1 VRIGIDTR
9 LMYYQRAGI
18 ASYVAGLLQG
28 IATVGSRHEFV
39 VFPSRKDRQASHLP
53 SRFNRHPLWTPPHHR
68 FERLALAIELA
79 PVRLDILHSPDFI
92 PPMRILSSRRSVI
105 TVHDLAFLKYPEV
118 LTPESKR
125 YYGYIGP
132 AVEQAD
138 AVIAVSENTKRDLMA
153 LLDTPEEKIFVIPE
167 AADLAYRPSNDQPR
181 VKRTLERYG
190 IRHPYFLFVGT
201 IEPKKNL
208 KTLFQAFADFRKLV
222 SSSSVLPDLVIV
234 GRKGWLYAD
243 ILKVVDQLDIARYV
257 HFLGRID
264 QDDLVS
270 LYNGALALTYPSLYE
285 GFGLPALEAMQAGTP
300 VITSNISSLPEVVGD
315 AGITVDPRDPE
326 AITQAL
332 TRVWSSPDLR
342 ADLRRRGLAR
352 AAQFTREQMARAT
365 LEVYDRL
372 AR

>member
-18 ASYVAGLLQG
+18 ASYVVGLLQG
-28 IATVGSRHEFV
+28 IATVGSSHEFV
-39 VFPSRKDRQASHLP
+39 VFPSRRDKHASHLP
-53 SRFNRHPLWTPPHHR
+53 SRFIRHQLWTPPHHR
-68 FERLALAIELA
+68 FERLALAVELV

-92 PPMRILSSRRSVI
+92 PPMRVLSSRRSVI

-125 YYGYIGP
+125 YYGSIGP

-153 LLDTPEEKIFVIPE
+153 LLDTPEEKIHVIAE
-167 AADLAYRPSNDQPR
+167 AADLVYRPASDLPR
-181 VKRTLERYG
+181 VKRTLERFG
-190 IRHPYFLFVGT
+190 VRGPYFLFVGT

-208 KTLFQAFADFRKLV
+208 KTLFEAYANFRKLV
-222 SSSSVLPDLVIV
+222 PGALALPDLVVV

-243 ILKVVDQLDIARYV
+243 ILKVVDQLDLKSHV
-257 HFLGRID
+257 HFLGRVD

-285 GFGLPALEAMQAGTP
+285 GFGLPALEAMQSGTP
-300 VITSNISSLPEVVGD
+300 VVTSNISSLPEVVGE
-315 AGITVDPRDPE
+315 AAITVDPRDAE
-326 AITQAL
+326 AMTQAMS
-332 TRVWSSPDLR
+332 RIWSSPELR

-352 AAQFTREQMARAT
+352 AAQFTREEMARAT